1 MYLCLNLVAGMV
13 FFAAFLSQ
21 TKGQFFTSGP
31 RSVTV
36 YEGQD
41 AVFTVKSLYA
51 TDCSS
56 KSHYIT
62 WYRNMGGVRGV
73 LSCSPTSQLYRL
85 TIRNTQ
91 PGDSGNYWCKLV
103 FNNPYQ
109 VYESTRATLTVLS
122 LPKINPSCT
131 FEPAR
136 PTVGT
141 LTTLTCALSSFD
153 PSSLLIWYT
162 SQPSF
167 TNRLGYQFTI
177 QPDGVYFLE
186 RMLTETDNMKE
197 FTCIAGPYYTGP
209 SCSTTPLQIPTTV
222 SISPSHLTLHE
233 HENATF
239 TCDFKSI
246 PQHSADRYEWRVLKD
261 GIPEVEINQELLQ
274 NLDGLFELTNNGIT
288 LQIINVTLE
297 GFHNVQIRCSAFY
310 NEIEYTSDNESLLV
324 VLPFTSMTTEQFLTT
339 TATEWNSVENNDI
352 NSAGSNNTVLIIAG
366 VLSSFVF
373 LIILTLFGVYLIK
386 YKPSPTRPG
395 QTAVTRRQSP
405 PIDERATVTNE
416 EIGPMYG
423 QVQGGNTT
431 QNRQIQSDLPTH
443 AEGLYTFPDKTGG
456 EIRRYVVSPSSTIDD
471 GDGTVC
477 IKEPIYS
484 EAGTQS
490 GQAVHT
496 MQEKGPRSPAMS
508 DAENIGPQQKNV
520 EGLAYAELDLQRP
533 TSATQTII
541 NTSVEDSTC
550 YADICTD

>member
-1 MYLCLNLVAGMV
+1 MDLCLNLVAGMV

-21 TKGQFFTSGP
+21 TKGQYFTSGP
-31 RSVTV
+31 SSVTI

-41 AVFTVKSLYA
+41 AVFTVESPYA

-56 KSHYIT
+56 NSHYFT
-62 WYRNMGGVRGV
+62 WYRIRGGGRGDP
-73 LSCSPTSQLYRL
+73 SCLPTSQLYRL

-91 PGDSGNYWCKLV
+91 PGDSGNYGCKLV
-103 FNNPYQ
+103 FSYPYQ

-141 LTTLTCALSSFD
+141 LTTLTCALSSLD
-153 PSSLLIWYT
+153 PSLLTWYE

-167 TNRLGYQFTI
+167 PNRLGAQYNQPGQLYTI
-177 QPDGVYFLE
+177 QRV
-186 RMLTETDNMKE
+186 LTEADNIIN
-197 FTCIAGPYYTGP
+197 FTCVAGPYPNGP
-209 SCSTTPLQIPTTV
+209 SCFTTPLQIPTTV

-246 PQHSADRYEWRVLKD
+246 PQHSADIYEWRVLKD

-274 NLDGLFELTNNGIT
+274 NQDGLFELTNNGIT

-297 GFHNVQIRCSAFY
+297 EFHNAQIRCSAFY

-324 VLPFTSMTTEQFLTT
+324 VLPWTSMTT
-339 TATEWNSVENNDI
+339 TATERNSEKNNDM
-352 NSAGSNNTVLIIAG
+352 NSAGSNTVRIIAG
-366 VLSSFVF
+366 VLSSVVF
-373 LIILTLFGVYLIK
+373 LIILTLLGVYLIK
-386 YKPSPTRPG
+386 YKPSPARPG

-405 PIDERATVTNE
+405 PIDERAIVTNE
-416 EIGPMYG
+416 FEIGPMYD
-423 QVQGGNTT
+423 QVQGGNTTT
-431 QNRQIQSDLPTH
+431 QNRQIQSDLILTH
-443 AEGLYTFPDKTGG
+443 AEGLYTFPDKAGG

-471 GDGTVC
+471 GDGTEC
-477 IKEPIYS
+477 IKESIYS
-484 EAGTQS
+484 EAGQQS
-490 GQAVHT
+490 GQAVYA
-496 MQEKGPRSPAMS
+496 MPEKGPRSPAMS
-508 DAENIGPQQKNV
+508 DAEDIGPQQKNV

-533 TSATQTII
+533 SSATQTII